1 MMPLEFYR
9 NIPGK
14 ECCQCGG
21 QIIEQHESYHSECE
35 HCLSKVEE

>member
-14 ECCQCGG
+14 ECCQCGA
-21 QIIEQHESYHSECE
+21 QITEQHESYHTECE
-35 HCLSKVEE
+35 RCLSKVEE